1 MGVYVCKI
9 IENTKQNGITNSK
22 TPCVLEIDLI
32 FSYRFLNKHTIF
44 WTGYNQIYIIIPSY
58 KKKIGTKKKTKPDKR
73 TKSEHL

>member
-32 FSYRFLNKHTIF
+32 FSYGFLNKHTIF

-58 KKKIGTKKKTKPDKR
+58 KKKLVLKKNKAR
-73 TKSEHL
+73 